1 MKTLHLETGRHLYGG
16 PRQVLLLLDGL
27 KKRGVEVMLACPT
40 GSAIADAATAAG
52 HEVITHDIG
61 GDLDVSAISFLSRTI
76 ERRKPDLLHAHSRR
90 GADFFGGLA
99 ATIAR
104 IPAVLTRRVDNP
116 DTPVVGS
123 LKYLA
128 YDRVV
133 AISDAVHAQLERQG
147 VTPAKLRTI
156 RSSIDATACQP
167 TWTREQ
173 FLAEFNLQP
182 GNRVVAVVAQ
192 LIPRKGHALLL
203 EAWPQILARCPDARL
218 LVFGRGPLEAELRA
232 QAGQPGLQLVT
243 AAPNK
248 GSPPA
253 DADPARPPS
262 PASSI
267 TFAGFRP
274 DLRAF
279 LGRIDLLV
287 HPATREGLGVGVLE
301 AQAAGVPVVALNAG
315 GVPEVVVD
323 GVTGLLV
330 APGNAATSPA
340 ALALSLAAAVS
351 QLLDDPGRRRQLGTA
366 AAARIRAEFSPDRM
380 VEDYIA
386 LYREVLA

>member
-27 KKRGVEVMLACPT
+27 RKRGVGVTLACPT
-40 GSAIADAATAAG
+40 DSAIAAAATAAG
-52 HEVITHDIG
+52 HEVITHAIG
-61 GDLDVSAISFLSRTI
+61 GDLDVSAISFLTRTV
-76 ERRKPDLLHAHSRR
+76 ERLKPDLLHAHSRR

-128 YDRVV
+128 YDRVI
-133 AISDAVHAQLERQG
+133 AISDAVHEQLQRQG
-147 VTPAKLRTI
+147 VPPEKLRTI
-156 RSSIDATACQP
+156 RSSIDAAACQP

-173 FLAEFNLQP
+173 FLAEFTLEP
-182 GNRVVAVVAQ
+182 AHRIVAVVAQ

-203 EAWPQILARCPDARL
+203 QAWPLIHKRCPDARL
-218 LVFGRGPLEAELRA
+218 LIFGAGPLQAELEA
-232 QAGQPGLQLVT
+232 QLRDESLHDHTGHDHTGQSGTGLVST
-243 AAPNK
+243 V
-248 GSPPA
+248 
-253 DADPARPPS
+253 
-262 PASSI
+262 

-287 HPATREGLGVGVLE
+287 HPATREGLGIGLLE
-301 AQAAGVPVVALNAG
+301 AQAAGVPVVAFAAG
-315 GVPEVVVD
+315 GVPEAVAD
-323 GVTGLLV
+323 GDTGLLV
-330 APGNAATSPA
+330 EPGNAS
-340 ALALSLAAAVS
+340 ALAEAVIL
-351 QLLDDPGRRRQLGTA
+351 LLDDPNWRQKLGGA
-366 AAARIRAEFSPDRM
+366 AAERIRTRFSPDRM
-380 VEDYIA
+380 VEAYIE
-386 LYREVLA
+386 LYREVLQ

>member
-1 MKTLHLETGRHLYGG
+1 M
-16 PRQVLLLLDGL
+16 LLLLDGL
-27 KKRGVEVMLACPT
+27 RMRGVGVMLACPT
-40 GSAIADAATAAG
+40 GSAIADAASAAG

-104 IPAVLTRRVDNP
+104 IPAVLTRRVDSP

-133 AISDAVHAQLERQG
+133 AISDAVRAQLERQG

-156 RSSIDATACQP
+156 RSSIDAAACQP
-167 TWTREQ
+167 TWSREQ
-173 FLAEFNLQP
+173 FLAEFNLEP
-182 GNRVVAVVAQ
+182 TNRVVAVVAQ

-203 EAWPQILARCPDARL
+203 EAWPEIRARCPDARL
-218 LVFGRGPLEAELRA
+218 LVFGRGPLEAELRS
-232 QAGQPGLQLVT
+232 QAGQPGAKL
-243 AAPNK
+243 AAAV
-248 GSPPA
+248 SSAAHPA
-253 DADPARPPS
+253 DADPADAD
-262 PASSI
+262 PASSV

-279 LGRIDLLV
+279 LGHIDLLV

-301 AQAAGVPVVALNAG
+301 AQAAGVPVVALHAG
-315 GVPEVVVD
+315 GVPEVVEN

-330 APGNAATSPA
+330 APGDATTPTAELAA
-340 ALALSLAAAVS
+340 SLAAAVTG
-351 QLLDDPGRRRQLGTA
+351 LLDDPARRRQMGA
-366 AAARIRAEFSPDRM
+366 AASARIHTEFSPERM

>member
-27 KKRGVEVMLACPT
+27 RARGVEVMLACPT

-133 AISDAVHAQLERQG
+133 AISDTVRAQLERQG

-156 RSSIDATACQP
+156 RSSIDAAACQP
-167 TWTREQ
+167 TWNRAQ
-173 FLAEFNLQP
+173 FLTEFLLKP
-182 GNRVVAVVAQ
+182 ESRVVAVVAQ

-203 EAWPQILARCPDARL
+203 EAWPLILARCPDARL
-218 LVFGRGPLEAELRA
+218 LVFGRGPLEAELRS
-232 QAGQPGLQLVT
+232 QIGQPGVKL
-243 AAPNK
+243 AAVA
-248 GSPPA
+248 PPGA
-253 DADPARPPS
+253 TLTDADPA
-262 PASSI
+262 SSV

-279 LGRIDLLV
+279 LGHIDLLV

-330 APGNAATSPA
+330 APGDAATPPA
-340 ALALSLAAAVS
+340 ELATRLAAAVI
-351 QLLDDPGRRRQLGTA
+351 QLLDDPARRQQLGAA

>member
-27 KKRGVEVMLACPT
+27 KKRGVEAMLACPT

-116 DTPVVGS
+116 DTPVFGS
-123 LKYLA
+123 LKYVA

-133 AISDAVHAQLERQG
+133 AISDAVRAQLERQG
-147 VTPAKLRTI
+147 VTPAKLHTI
-156 RSSIDATACQP
+156 RSSIDAAACQP

-173 FLAEFNLQP
+173 FQAEFNLQP
-182 GNRVVAVVAQ
+182 TSRVVAVVAQ

-203 EAWPQILARCPDARL
+203 ETWPQILARCPDARL
-218 LVFGRGPLEAELRA
+218 LVFGRGPLEAELRSH
-232 QAGQPGLQLVT
+232 AGQPGVQRV
-243 AAPNK
+243 AAVPA
-248 GSPPA
+248 GAQPA
-253 DADPARPPS
+253 DAD

-274 DLRAF
+274 DLRDF

-330 APGNAATSPA
+330 APGHAATPPA
-340 ALALSLAAAVS
+340 ALATSLATAS
-351 QLLDDPGRRRQLGTA
+351 SSCWTTPA
-366 AAARIRAEFSPDRM
+366 AALSWAPRPQRGSVPNSARTAWLRTTLHCIGRCWHE
-380 VEDYIA
+380 
-386 LYREVLA
+386 

>member
-27 KKRGVEVMLACPT
+27 KERGVEVMLACPT
-40 GSAIADAATAAG
+40 GSAIAEAATAAG

-61 GDLDVSAISFLSRTI
+61 GDLDVSAISFLSHTI
-76 ERRKPDLLHAHSRR
+76 ERRQPDLLHAHSRR

-133 AISDAVHAQLERQG
+133 AISDAVRAQLERQG

-156 RSSIDATACQP
+156 RSSIDAAACQP

-173 FLAEFNLQP
+173 FLAEFSLQP
-182 GNRVVAVVAQ
+182 TNRIVAVVAQ

-203 EAWPQILARCPDARL
+203 EAWPQILAHCPDARL
-218 LVFGRGPLEAELRA
+218 LVFGRGPLEAELRS
-232 QAGQPGLQLVT
+232 QA
-243 AAPNK
+243 
-248 GSPPA
+248 
-253 DADPARPPS
+253 S

-301 AQAAGVPVVALNAG
+301 AQAAGVPVVAFNAG

-330 APGNAATSPA
+330 APGNAATPPA
-340 ALALSLAAAVS
+340 ELATRLAAAVIE
-351 QLLDDPGRRRQLGTA
+351 LLDDPNRRLQLGTA

>member
-27 KKRGVEVMLACPT
+27 RQRGVEVLLACPT

-52 HEVITHDIG
+52 HEVITHAIG

-116 DTPVVGS
+116 DTPVFGS
-123 LKYLA
+123 LKYVA

-133 AISDAVHAQLERQG
+133 AISDAVRAQLERQG
-147 VTPAKLRTI
+147 VTPAKLHTI
-156 RSSIDATACQP
+156 RSSIDAAACQP

-173 FLAEFNLQP
+173 FQAEFNLQP
-182 GNRVVAVVAQ
+182 TSRVVAVVAQ

-203 EAWPQILARCPDARL
+203 EAWPRILARCPDARL
-218 LVFGRGPLEAELRA
+218 LVFGRGPLEAELRSH
-232 QAGQPGLQLVT
+232 AGQPGVQRV
-243 AAPNK
+243 AAVPA
-248 GSPPA
+248 GAQPA
-253 DADPARPPS
+253 DADPASPAT

-274 DLRAF
+274 DLRDF

-330 APGNAATSPA
+330 APGNAATPPA
-340 ALALSLAAAVS
+340 ALATSLATAVI
-351 QLLDDPGRRRQLGTA
+351 QLLDDPGRRLKLGTA